1 MNKIIYYKMLTSKDN
16 NYRVKVNINQGQ
28 KFIIR
33 DKI

>member
-1 MNKIIYYKMLTSKDN
+1 MNKIIYYMMLTSKDS